1 MFTIRLLTA
10 TAFAAGAL
18 LTAATASAS
27 PATDALFAALN
38 GLGYPIT
45 PQDAVMA
52 GDLACDSSTSGL
64 ARDLIASE
72 VAEKTGLDP
81 AQSSTFV
88 GIAIAVYC
96 PLR

>member
-1 MFTIRLLTA
+1 MLTTRALIA

-18 LTAATASAS
+18 LTAAPASAS
-27 PATDALFAALN
+27 PATDALFGALN

-45 PQDAVMA
+45 PQDAIMA

-64 ARDLIASE
+64 ARDLVASE

-81 AQSSTFV
+81 AQASTFV

>member
-1 MFTIRLLTA
+1 MLTTRVLIA
-10 TAFAAGAL
+10 TALAAGAL
-18 LTAATASAS
+18 CTAATASAS

-45 PQDAVMA
+45 PQDAIMA

-64 ARDLIASE
+64 ARDLIAAE
-72 VAEKTGLDP
+72 VADKTGLDP

>member
-1 MFTIRLLTA
+1 MITIRLLTA
-10 TAFAAGAL
+10 TAFAGGAL
-18 LTAATASAS
+18 LTAAPASAS

-45 PQDAVMA
+45 PETAVMA

-72 VAEKTGLDP
+72 IAEKTGLDP
-81 AQSSTFV
+81 AQASTFV
-88 GIAIAVYC
+88 GISLAVYC